1 MHRLFL
7 TKNFSLVT
15 LIIFFGFLFAASVFA
30 SGPSGTSPID
40 PLMVPTD
47 WQTIAPNK
55 MLWFYFDYGISSGG
69 GGFGRRSSSN
79 DRLVKVTVDANGV
92 AGIQFAIYTPTQATD
107 WLRDQSTNPVGR
119 GTPYRD
125 TSSGNITRDL
135 YWSGAFNSSGR
146 YFVAVTNNTANPIS
160 FRLTVTGD
168 AVTLYPPPT
177 PTATETIP
185 AMLVPTPAPTA
196 TLEGKIVFQT
206 ATGGA
211 IYAVN
216 GDGSSLN
223 LLTYG
228 IDPAWSPDG
237 KQIVFARWGSV
248 FPGLYVI
255 NSDGSKEQ
263 LVYGAPRIRSP
274 RWSPDGK
281 YIAFT
286 QEKTSAR
293 DTKWKLG
300 VIEINKFIDADT
312 TKNALTEPQC
322 TNLCFVPS
330 WNSTSATLAYADPG
344 VGIMATDIVSGS
356 ARLVLGPTGTYFDP
370 SANIARPIPHLPPIQ
385 SSEWSPDGKRM
396 VYTKAA
402 HDRWELQ
409 MVNADGSNS
418 ANVTSPD
425 PVLYTLFGVV
435 VNNVAP
441 TWSPDSQQIL
451 FLSDRNHKWEFF
463 VTDSSGANIRQ
474 VLKNVTDQIS
484 LRFDFENERMMHWI
498 R

>member
-1 MHRLFL
+1 LLVLILF
-7 TKNFSLVT
+7 
-15 LIIFFGFLFAASVFA
+15 IFAGLLLASSVLA
-30 SGPSGTSPID
+30 SGPSGASPLD

-47 WQTIAPNK
+47 WQAIASSK
-55 MLWFYFDYGISSGG
+55 TLWFYFDYGISSGG
-69 GGFGRRSSSN
+69 AGLGRRSSSGN
-79 DRLVKVTVDANGV
+79 RNVSVMVQANGV
-92 AGIQFAIYTPTQATD
+92 PGIQFAIYTPAQATD
-107 WLRDQSTNPVGR
+107 WLRDQATTPVGR

-135 YWSGAFNSSGR
+135 YWAGAFNSSGR
-146 YFVAVTNNTANPIS
+146 YFVAIENKSPNPIS

-177 PTATETIP
+177 PTATATIP
-185 AMLVPTPAPTA
+185 ALLASTPAPTA

-211 IYAVN
+211 IYTVN
-216 GDGSSLN
+216 GDGDNLN

-255 NSDGSKEQ
+255 NSDGSNEQ

-281 YIAFT
+281 HIAFT
-286 QEKTSAR
+286 QEKTSQR

-300 VIEINKFIDADT
+300 VIEINKVIEAET
-312 TKNALTEPQC
+312 TKNVLTEPQC
-322 TNLCFVPS
+322 TNLCFTPS
-330 WNSTSATLAYADPG
+330 WNSNSATLGYLDPG
-344 VGIMATDIVSGS
+344 VGVMATNIVSGS
-356 ARLVLGPTGTYFDP
+356 AWLVLGPTGTYFDT

-385 SSEWSPDGKRM
+385 ASEWSPDGKRII
-396 VYTKAA
+396 YSKAA

-409 MVNADGSNS
+409 LVNADGSNS
-418 ANVTSPD
+418 ASVTSPD

-441 TWSPDSQQIL
+441 TWSPDSREIL
-451 FLSDRNHKWEFF
+451 FLSDRNKKWEFF
-463 VTDSSGANIRQ
+463 VADSSGTNIRQ
-474 VLKNVTDQIS
+474 VLKNVTDQIT
-484 LRFDFENERMMHWI
+484 LRFDFENERMMHWV